1 MTGGSESWLSWV
13 FKLINF
19 AVLVGVLIKFAGKP
33 FKDYFI
39 NRHNMIKDKFEE
51 AEKLLR
57 EAQDMKATYEKRLES
72 LNDEIE
78 EFKKAVLADTE
89 RENKKIQDEAIAFA
103 SKLKEQATLTY
114 TQEAKE
120 VRDRIKEEMVR
131 LTMEQAEKLV
141 KERLTKEDHN
151 RMVEE
156 FIQKMGSL
164 N

>member
-13 FKLINF
+13 FKFVNF
-19 AVLVGVLIKFAGKP
+19 AILVGVLIKFAGKP

-39 NRHNMIKDKFEE
+39 NRHNTVKDKLEE
-51 AEKLLR
+51 AERVLR
-57 EAQDMKATYEKRLES
+57 EAQEMKATYENRLEC
-72 LNDEIE
+72 LNEEIG
-78 EFKKAVLADTE
+78 EFKKAVLEDAE
-89 RENKKIQDEAIAFA
+89 KEKKRIQDEATAFA
-103 SKLKEQATLTY
+103 SKLREQATLTY

-120 VRDRIKEEMVR
+120 VSDRIKEEIVR

-156 FIQKMGSL
+156 FIEKMGSL

>member
-13 FKLINF
+13 FKFVNF

-39 NRHNMIKDKFEE
+39 NRHNTVKDKFEE

-57 EAQDMKATYEKRLES
+57 EAQEMKATYEMRLEG
-72 LNDEIE
+72 LNKEIE
-78 EFKKAVLADTE
+78 EFKKAVLDDAE
-89 RENKKIQDEAIAFA
+89 REKKKIQDEAAAFA
-103 SKLKEQATLTY
+103 SKLREQATLTY

-120 VRDRIKEEMVR
+120 VRDRIKGEMVK

-141 KERLTKEDHN
+141 KERLTREDHN
-151 RMVEE
+151 KMVEE
-156 FIQKMGSL
+156 FIEKMGSL